1 MLHDKGDEN
10 QSLERKYNNHQADIL
25 IDFRFSPN
33 MGKESLMADWSQ
45 QEGEKDVKMKRT
57 FPHWLIQVS
66 VRMSVY
72 AHKYHNTHIKLPL
85 DHGEV
90 NSWVFHMGDPR
101 ASIYFHF
108 PRELPA
114 V

>member
-1 MLHDKGDEN
+1 
-10 QSLERKYNNHQADIL
+10 
-25 IDFRFSPN
+25 
-33 MGKESLMADWSQ
+33 MADWSQ
-45 QEGEKDVKMKRT
+45 QVGGKRCEDEENI
-57 FPHWLIQVS
+57 FFIWWLIQVS

-90 NSWVFHMGDPR
+90 NSWVSHMGDPR

-108 PRELPA
+108 PRVLPA